1 LWSRFD
7 ILYTVA
13 LVVQLVVITDMNHQ
27 RRFVVRYRNCDVDR
41 IPSSAALDDDWEQDH
56 VLGWHPPM
64 VPPLIET
71 FMRVRDELATR
82 AGHPLR
88 RAIAHRG
95 VRALLVVELQHVTA
109 MQPHG
114 GFLQGGSMCVCVLCG
129 WFTESMC
136 LGGSANFL
144 VRWVVVRV

>member
-1 LWSRFD
+1 
-7 ILYTVA
+7 
-13 LVVQLVVITDMNHQ
+13 M
-27 RRFVVRYRNCDVDR
+27 RYRNGDVDW
-41 IPSSAALDDDWEQDH
+41 IQSSDAMDDDWVHEH
-56 VLGWHPPM
+56 VLVWHPPM
-64 VPPLIET
+64 LPPLVET
-71 FMRVRDELATR
+71 FMRVCDELATR
-82 AGHPLR
+82 ACHPLR
-88 RAIAHRG
+88 RAIQHCG